1 MKEVERCC
9 PYCERETYFNGNT
22 CRCCH
27 FNFSEW
33 ELAHKFVIRPV
44 VKYVEYLCDS
54 CVYDWRASCQVP
66 ERPTVTLCSK
76 YKKNECHLDYKRTT
90 PLTKRANRNTKT
102 DNFATGK

>member
-1 MKEVERCC
+1 MKEVERYC

-33 ELAHKFVIRPV
+33 ELAHKSVIHPV
-44 VKYVEYLCDS
+44 VKSVEYLCDS

-66 ERPTVTLCSK
+66 ERPTVTFCSK
-76 YKKNECHLDYKRTT
+76 YKKNECHLDHE
-90 PLTKRANRNTKT
+90 KT
-102 DNFATGK
+102 NFSITEQF